1 MLRGLVTG
9 VLHDA
14 PALKTS
20 TAGNQFA
27 VAKLKDD
34 SSQPAGWYS
43 IVAFGELADTLAKM
57 VKGDSLAVSGK
68 LTLKTYTGNEGT
80 TRIDASIVADQIATM
95 RRKKKAAAQKA
106 DQQQDQQDD
115 RYHDQAEDQQF
126 SYSDDI
132 PF

>member
-68 LTLKTYTGNEGT
+68 LTLKTYTGNEGA

-95 RRKKKAAAQKA
+95 KRKKKAAAQKA
-106 DQQQDQQDD
+106 DQQQDDQD
-115 RYHDQAEDQQF
+115 HHCHTEDQQL